1 MRVLAFDT
9 SMSSPGVAVIEV
21 KKGAKGV
28 AQAQIIALSHVKTT
42 STQHH
47 GLRAEI
53 VESWATLFIA
63 EHIGAKRFDLICRED
78 FVGRTSKQS
87 HPVYSAWGSVDKALN
102 KFGLNFTVPAISQSA
117 VKKAVVGTGK
127 AEKHEVAEA
136 VRKWT
141 GYKGEFEVD
150 DCSDAAAIGLSYLI
164 QNKVIRR

>member
-9 SMSSPGVAVIEV
+9 SMSSPGVAVIDV
-21 KKGAKGV
+21 KNKKPT
-28 AQAQIIALSHVKTT
+28 ITALSHVKTT

-53 VESWATLFIA
+53 VESWATVFIA
-63 EHIGAKRFDLICRED
+63 EHIGTKGFDLICRED

-102 KFGLNFTVPAISQSA
+102 KFGINFTVPAISQSA
-117 VKKAVVGTGK
+117 VKKAVVGSGK
-127 AEKHEVAEA
+127 AEKAEVAEA

-141 GYKGEFEVD
+141 GYKGEFGSD
-150 DCSDAAAIGLSYLI
+150 DESDACAIGLAYLI
-164 QNKVIRR
+164 NKGVIARVK